1 MTFPVVILPSCPEH
15 ATCRL
20 GVWISNSSSVGALT
34 DVADVHRCDIL
45 FVVRADWKYSLER
58 SLWTLIPSAEVL
70 NTILQRLLSLRSQN
84 LNSSW
89 NIVSANHLIN
99 DPNRRTERTNDSGLS
114 R

>member
-1 MTFPVVILPSCPEH
+1 MRYRLLPG
-15 ATCRL
+15 TCDLQTGRL
-20 GVWISNSSSVGALT
+20 NLEFIVGALT
-34 DVADVHRCDIL
+34 NVADVHLYDL
-45 FVVRADWKYSLER
+45 PFLVRADWKNSLEN
-58 SLWTLIPSAEVL
+58 SLWTLIPSTEAL

-99 DPNRRTERTNDSGLS
+99 DPNRRTERTNDPGLS